1 MTLRIPHYRSRRGVA
16 QRGFALITGLLLLLV
31 ITIIA
36 VSMFH
41 GFDTNEQIAGNTR
54 EKQRALNAALSAE
67 QWAEWWLDSGNA
79 PAAGDCGAGVVPS
92 GSGEVCTS
100 PLPDFTQ
107 PPWSAGVTFTQ
118 FNQTLADTS
127 KTGPQA
133 QYTYYAPPVFYVTY
147 LGTNTSLGGA
157 VYQIDAY
164 GYGTNQNTVAIVQS
178 TYVLSN
184 GNICG
189 SCE

>member
-1 MTLRIPHYRSRRGVA
+1 MTHRIPHDCSRRRPAEG
-16 QRGFALITGLLLLLV
+16 GFALITGLLLLLV

-41 GFDTNEQIAGNTR
+41 GFGTEEQIAGNTR

-79 PAAGDCGAGVVPS
+79 PTTATCGAGIVPS
-92 GSGEVCTS
+92 TSGEVCNL
-100 PLPDFTQ
+100 PLASFTQ

-118 FNQTLADTS
+118 FNQTLANTS
-127 KTGPQA
+127 QTGPQA
-133 QYTYYAPPVFYVTY
+133 QYKYYQPPVFYITD
-147 LGTNTSLGGA
+147 LGSSSSLGGE

-164 GYGTNQNTVAIVQS
+164 GYGTNANTVAVVQS
-178 TYVLSN
+178 TYVVSHGDNNLSD
-184 GNICG
+184 
-189 SCE
+189 